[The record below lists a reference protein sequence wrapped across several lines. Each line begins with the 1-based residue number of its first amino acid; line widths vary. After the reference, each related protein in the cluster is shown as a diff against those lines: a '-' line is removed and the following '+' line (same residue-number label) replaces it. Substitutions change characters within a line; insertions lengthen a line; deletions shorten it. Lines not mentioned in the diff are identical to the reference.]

1 MIKSELISNILE
13 LTVEGEPFENQLFE
27 QIELLAD
34 YRFEHTGIGM
44 YIHFEVDEKAK
55 VHQLSKSQL
64 KEMFG
69 NFNHDLTKFELIN
82 TSINVLADLT
92 IHFTDGII
100 DCLEIWNKLGEYPK
114 EELLTYQL
122 KRIEG

>member
-13 LTVEGEPFENQLFE
+13 LTVEGETFEKQLFE
-27 QIELLAD
+27 QIELLTES
-34 YRFEHTGIGM
+34 RIEHTGTGM
-44 YIHFEVDEKAK
+44 YIYFDIDDKTKA
-55 VHQLSKSQL
+55 HQLSKSQL

-69 NFNHDLTKFELIN
+69 DFNHDLTKFELVN
-82 TSINVLADLT
+82 SSINVLADLT
-92 IHFTDGII
+92 VHFTDGII

-114 EELLTYQL
+114 EELVTYQL